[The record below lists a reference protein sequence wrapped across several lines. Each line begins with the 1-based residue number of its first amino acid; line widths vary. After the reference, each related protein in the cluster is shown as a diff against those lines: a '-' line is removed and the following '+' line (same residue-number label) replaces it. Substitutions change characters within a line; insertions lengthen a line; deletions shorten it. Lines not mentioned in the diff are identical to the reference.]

1 LCLTVLSQLYSSL
14 LTGAHLGVVGAV
26 TLLMACG
33 TASAQNWD
41 NGGVGDSWMNPGN
54 WDPEYAAVRKQLTQ
68 RLIIETN

>member
-1 LCLTVLSQLYSSL
+1 M
-14 LTGAHLGVVGAV
+14 GVVGAV